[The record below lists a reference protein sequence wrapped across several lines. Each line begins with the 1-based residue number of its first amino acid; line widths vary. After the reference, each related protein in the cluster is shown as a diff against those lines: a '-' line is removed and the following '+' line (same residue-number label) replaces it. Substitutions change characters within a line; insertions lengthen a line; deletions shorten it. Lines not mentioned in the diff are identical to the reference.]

1 MTTRVSLAEM
11 APGQGGTVVAIQAGF
26 GLTNR
31 LDAMGIRS
39 GVKLVKTSG
48 SLFGGAIAVRAGNV
62 HLALGHGMAVKIL
75 VELESSP
82 REDRP

>member
-1 MTTRVSLAEM
+1 MTTHVSLAEM
-11 APGQGGTVVAIQAGF
+11 APGKEGTVVAIHAGF
-26 GLTNR
+26 GLNNR

-48 SLFGGAIAVRAGNV
+48 SLFGGPIAVRVGNV
-62 HLALGHGMAVKIL
+62 RLALGHGMAMKIL